1 MKIEFP
7 LSHGIKLVISSET
20 YLGTG
25 YPTARIQKGLVLFC
39 DGQSLVEEAVGFGVP
54 ILKRG
59 LQTIFPGQIELFPHE
74 GRSSNRVSARYNMNL
89 VEKIAKSDGD
99 TLNNRQVYA
108 GKNLLAGLIRSLPFL
123 RGLLTRTSSLLRSA
137 LDWQTTYEPINFF
150 THVTL
155 TYSIDAALGRV
166 LVELIGQEYIP
177 NSVSE
182 IIVMNE
188 QGAHQ
193 FDQYQDSDGISE
205 IGNKIGCWDQV
216 KAASASFSSSELQ
229 VAFSLPQKSGAKL
242 YRGRELIG
250 KRLAWSGFGY
260 SFPPSLNHF
269 SYEIT
274 IKRLP

>member
-1 MKIEFP
+1 MKIDFP
-7 LSHGIKLVISSET
+7 LSDGVELHISSET
-20 YLGTG
+20 SRGAG
-25 YPTARIQKGLVLFC
+25 YPTARIQKGLVLVC

-59 LQTIFPGQIELFPHE
+59 LQTIFPGQMELFPDE
-74 GRSSNRVSARYNMNL
+74 GLSSRRVRARYNMNL
-89 VEKIAKSDGD
+89 VERIARSDGD
-99 TLNNRQVYA
+99 TVNNRQVYA
-108 GKNLLAGLIRSLPFL
+108 GKNIMAALIRSLPFM

-137 LDWQTTYEPINFF
+137 LGWETTYEPIDFF

-155 TYSIDAALGRV
+155 TYTVDAAAGRI
-166 LVELIGQEYIP
+166 LVELIGQEDFPDSI
-177 NSVSE
+177 SE

-188 QGAHQ
+188 QGAHH
-193 FDQYQDSDGISE
+193 FDEYQDSDGISE

-216 KAASASFSSSELQ
+216 TAASASFSCSGFQL
-229 VAFSLPQKSGAKL
+229 AFSLPQENGARL
-242 YRGRELIG
+242 FRGREMIG

-269 SYEIT
+269 SHEIT